1 MVLILD
7 RASWHTSKNA
17 EKFFAERDIIVL
29 WYPIGHPYLNPV
41 EEIWSVLKRAMNHS
55 IRYADKDA
63 HLAAVY
69 EFVRVHKF
77 DYDFKKFWKRKPP
90 KGIMRPFIKMDG
102 QPNPDIVSHQVSS
115 EPAQKQ

>member
-1 MVLILD
+1 M
-7 RASWHTSKNA
+7 RKNSLQ
-17 EKFFAERDIIVL
+17 KRDIIVL

-41 EEIWSVLKRAMNHS
+41 EEVWSVLKRAMNHS

-69 EFVRVHKF
+69 EFIGVHKF
-77 DYDFKKFWKRKPP
+77 DYNFKKFWKREPP
-90 KGIMRPFIKMDG
+90 QGVMRPFIKMDG

-115 EPAQKQ
+115 EPAQK